1 MSDLSGAIVDAVL
14 RAIGAFYLFGAV
26 AGLRR
31 AAMDLLL
38 TMMLGVIGSAD
49 PRETKAERERAQCL
63 VVNLLLVGCGGIA
76 LMVLLR
82 TAAWIFLTSLAF
94 YALYLFVLAP
104 RRFDPFDPPEEPG
117 RSQTRNA
124 FFVYAAATLLVCAAA
139 WAERLTPLDKATP
152 VALAVAGLGSA
163 ALLGYAVHV
172 LRKVSISGKP
182 SLADGNTSDES
193 LAAKNEMTDPDA
205 GLSPYDPDALVAQ
218 LKATP
223 LVMRPGYHG
232 AFYDARDGK
241 LVQMPFFDDYTLD
254 DDRDVSEWLALFF
267 DLADHHDPARC
278 ALRNAADITKIEQ
291 AGLPI
296 YRRLAAR
303 FGQDCIGFDPVAA
316 PVLTHHQTAS
326 VKLMTD
332 YPCDPLWLLG
342 DEQCEPVS
350 PDSFGISWQ
359 LARDITA
366 WDAEADP
373 DDQDNPSSTL
383 QWSDAQLDA
392 HEEKGR
398 QLAVRLAREL
408 AATDRAN
415 VTVYNYHRNGGAR
428 EVRADDRIDATG

>member
-1 MSDLSGAIVDAVL
+1 MALMTDDVVAVQGASTASSRLGVGLGLALASATGFALSGPLARGLLDTGWNAAAVVL
-14 RAIGAFYLFGAV
+14 VRMTV
-26 AGLRR
+26 A
-31 AAMDLLL
+31 
-38 TMMLGVIGSAD
+38 
-49 PRETKAERERAQCL
+49 
-63 VVNLLLVGCGGIA
+63 A
-76 LMVLLR
+76 LVLLPFGVRALRGNWTALRQTWR
-82 TAAWIFLTSLAF
+82 TVL
-94 YALYLFVLAP
+94 LY
-104 RRFDPFDPPEEPG
+104 G
-117 RSQTRNA
+117 
-124 FFVYAAATLLVCAAA
+124 
-139 WAERLTPLDKATP
+139 
-152 VALAVAGLGSA
+152 ALAVAGLGSA